1 MNIDTSKALEAA
13 RQVSERAY
21 APYSK
26 FKVGATL
33 VVKGGEMFTGCN
45 VENVSFGLSMCAER
59 VALGNALQSGKT
71 AIQLLALFS
80 DSAEPVAPCGA
91 CRQVLAEFNPELTIV
106 SGNLAGATEE
116 FRLAELL
123 PKPRQGIL
131 G

>member
-71 AIQLLALFS
+71 AIQLLVLFS